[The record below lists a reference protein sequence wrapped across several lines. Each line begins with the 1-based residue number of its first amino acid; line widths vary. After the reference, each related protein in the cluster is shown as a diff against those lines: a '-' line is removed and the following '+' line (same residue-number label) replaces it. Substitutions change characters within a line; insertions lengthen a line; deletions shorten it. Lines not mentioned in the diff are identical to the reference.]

1 MYAEHTHLRNKVIK
15 VRLNEDER
23 DLVDAL
29 ARINKTQPAVL
40 LRDLV
45 LERLERIERAEAREQ
60 RTGNAIAA

>member
-1 MYAEHTHLRNKVIK
+1 MYAEQTHLRNKVIK

-45 LERLERIERAEAREQ
+45 LERLERIERAEVREQ

>member
-1 MYAEHTHLRNKVIK
+1 MYAEPTHLRNKVIK

-45 LERLERIERAEAREQ
+45 LERLERLEAQEKRN
-60 RTGNAIAA
+60 GVGFAA

>member
-45 LERLERIERAEAREQ
+45 LERLEALESREKRNGQ
-60 RTGNAIAA
+60 AIAA

>member
-1 MYAEHTHLRNKVIK
+1 MYADPTHLRTKIIK
-15 VRLNEDER
+15 VRLNDDER

-45 LERLERIERAEAREQ
+45 LQGLALFEQ
-60 RTGNAIAA
+60 GSEEKRVA

>member
-1 MYAEHTHLRNKVIK
+1 MYADPTHLRNKVIK

-29 ARINKTQPAVL
+29 ARINKRQPAVL

-45 LERLERIERAEAREQ
+45 LQGLALFEQEITEEQ
-60 RTGNAIAA
+60 RAA

>member
-1 MYAEHTHLRNKVIK
+1 MYAEPTHLRNKVIK

-45 LERLERIERAEAREQ
+45 LERLEALEKRSAH
-60 RTGNAIAA
+60 GMAA

>member
-45 LERLERIERAEAREQ
+45 LERLERLEAQEKGSGRS
-60 RTGNAIAA
+60 IAA

>member
-23 DLVDAL
+23 YLVDAL

-45 LERLERIERAEAREQ
+45 LERLERLEAQEKRNGQ
-60 RTGNAIAA
+60 AIAA

>member
-45 LERLERIERAEAREQ
+45 LERLERLEAQEKRNG
-60 RTGNAIAA
+60 RSIAA